1 MTSKE
6 VWEVLSSIPAGTIAA
21 WITVFVAIIGSISAV
36 TVQLY
41 KFFLRY
47 KQLKDED
54 KRQKDLL
61 QKHDDTIK
69 RIDETLAEF
78 RKSLSE
84 QRNINLKQIR
94 HTIVHT
100 CDEALCAGE
109 ITAGKLRSLEEMY
122 EEYTDVFNG
131 NGYAKG
137 LVMRVRKLPVV
148 GKLDD

>member
-1 MTSKE
+1 MASKE

-21 WITVFVAIIGSISAV
+21 WISVFLVIIG
-36 TVQLY
+36 TVIAATLQLY
-41 KFFLRY
+41 KFFLKY

-54 KRQKDLL
+54 KRQKELL

-69 RIDETLAEF
+69 RFDEALLKIQKA
-78 RKSLSE
+78 LDE
-84 QRNINLKQIR
+84 QRSVNLKQMR

-100 CDEALCAGE
+100 CDEAISRNE
-109 ITAGKLRSLEEMY
+109 ISAGKLKSLEEMY